1 MEPHLL
7 VLIVSSFLPSEFMPR
22 SHLISISIAVSF
34 HPKLRSVSTL
44 LSAFTN
50 DSVTLS
56 VGLLNQG
63 TSEESGLCGV
73 GQEAF

>member
-7 VLIVSSFLPSEFMPR
+7 VVIVSSFMPR

-34 HPKLRSVSTL
+34 HPKFRSVSTL

-50 DSVTLS
+50 DSVTLT
-56 VGLLNQG
+56 VGLLNQS

-73 GQEAF
+73 GQETF